1 MCKTPIIVN
10 TYPFTHKLR
19 EPIDGRLQLTYLAI
33 GNSQNIRK
41 EFQTEQIVNQTKQS
55 TMKDKYSEANTGPD
69 HYFEKAL
76 QYPSLSSY
84 SLPFSKSSG
93 QSNQRFVLLPSS
105 IRSKY
110 DGDQYSS
117 PARSTLWYHSRSHE
131 FHSAPTHS
139 PGSHSTSKTSLCSDY
154 DYDEDENDEV
164 ESRCGSLCYSVES
177 WTIGDSYPHDQVGA
191 EEIDDGYHAED
202 DDTIYTNDICRSAYR
217 IDHED
222 DCFGADICFPPL
234 DWFNARIKETLQVLG
249 AIPEEEEQSQLRL
262 IDGY

>member
-1 MCKTPIIVN
+1 
-10 TYPFTHKLR
+10 
-19 EPIDGRLQLTYLAI
+19 
-33 GNSQNIRK
+33 
-41 EFQTEQIVNQTKQS
+41 
-55 TMKDKYSEANTGPD
+55 MKDKYSEANTGPD
-69 HYFEKAL
+69 HYFDKAL

-84 SLPFSKSSG
+84 YLPFSKSSG
-93 QSNQRFVLLPSS
+93 QSNQRFVLIPSS

-154 DYDEDENDEV
+154 DDDEDENDEV

-191 EEIDDGYHAED
+191 DEIDDGYHAED

-262 IDGY
+262 ENGY